1 MVVKLLPEGA
11 LVAEY
16 NKQIRPILNVIDSLR
31 TLGISS
37 EGVKLPT
44 IVVVGDQSHGKSSV
58 LESLAGIDL
67 PRGTG
72 VVTRVPLI
80 LRLQRADKESIL
92 LEHEGQKAEYVAR
105 ERVAEAVLRATDIL
119 AGKNKGVTNK
129 YEGLYI
135 VY

>member
-1 MVVKLLPEGA
+1 MVAKLRPRAGTL
-11 LVAEY
+11 LTKY
-16 NKQIRPILNVIDSLR
+16 NKDIRPILDVVDSLR

-67 PRGTG
+67 PRGMG

-80 LRLQRADKESIL
+80 LRLQSADRESIS
-92 LEHEGQKAEYVAR
+92 LEHEGHEAMTVAPDG
-105 ERVAEAVLRATDIL
+105 VAEAMLKATNTL
-119 AGKNKGVTNK
+119 AGNNKGITNK
-129 YEGLYI
+129 
-135 VY
+135 

>member
-1 MVVKLLPEGA
+1 MDSTSRSQGA
-11 LVAEY
+11 LVTNFNER
-16 NKQIRPILNVIDSLR
+16 IRPILDVIDSLR
-31 TLGISS
+31 KLGISS

-80 LRLQRADKESIL
+80 LRLQWADEESII
-92 LEHEGQKAEYVAR
+92 LEYEGQEGIIVAPDG
-105 ERVAEAVLRATDIL
+105 VAEAVLKATDAL
-119 AGKNKGVTNK
+119 AGRRKGVVNK
-129 YEGLYI
+129 
-135 VY
+135 

>member
-1 MVVKLLPEGA
+1 MIESTEPTAITESSPQGA
-11 LVAEY
+11 LVANFNET
-16 NKQIRPILNVIDSLR
+16 IRPVLDVIDGLR
-31 TLGISS
+31 KLGIDS

-80 LRLQRADKESIL
+80 LRLQLADKESIV
-92 LEHEGQKAEYVAR
+92 LEHEGKEAMAVSSYG
-105 ERVAEAVLRATDIL
+105 VAEAVLKATDIL
-119 AGKNKGVTNK
+119 AGKKKGITNK
-129 YEGLYI
+129 
-135 VY
+135 